1 MNKTYKFSALWMM
14 CLIILNSLWFT
25 ACSNSDE
32 DTNQYTGGV
41 KLNVFGPSP
50 VARGGELRFL
60 GSGMNNVTAVSI
72 PGCEDITDINVVSE
86 TEIRITVP
94 QTAQPGL
101 LTLKTNQGEIV
112 TKTELTFT
120 EPIAL
125 DELTPEVIKAGE
137 ILTLKGEYLN
147 LIAEVIFADN
157 VIVPVEGFINQSRT
171 EIVLTVPEE
180 AQSGKLIIS
189 DGAEIPNWIY
199 SKTELQ
205 VILPSVSAVADLTGN
220 KPGDVITLEGENLD
234 LVKSVQMPN
243 GNEVEFE
250 VKTISDKQCIE
261 FTLPDDM
268 TDGAILMIPASGVQ
282 VVIANIGMALPSE
295 VVATPSVGLRAGDLI
310 TLTGLN
316 MELITDM
323 AFPGVAESVLPIS
336 QSSTEVTVIMPDAAI
351 SGNIL
356 LNTGSGN
363 SVEVAI
369 ETLKPEFTSYG
380 SSEVSL
386 GGEVAIQ
393 GNNLD
398 LVVKVTFTGGAEV
411 EIQNANPE
419 MISFTMPTMKVETG
433 VLVLTMAN
441 GETVEIDRL
450 TINAPEFCYI
460 PVLPAEDA
468 ELKGGEVFV
477 IDVAN
482 GDKLTSV
489 EVNNASVQYII
500 NGDKLYISIPQV
512 AGKNSKVKL
521 ISSNGEIEYSIDFI
535 PATEIENVVMNEMQD
550 LGSWSNN
557 FRIYK
562 ADLVNAG
569 FAVGAKLRFYL
580 KSYAYTQIQINN
592 ANWST
597 IDMPEY
603 NVDDCPSMI
612 ELDVTQELYDN
623 VMNTNDGWSDTGL
636 VIQGAGCIINK
647 ISVWY
652 EISLETAIWTGPI
665 DITWGDNGRVMIPA
679 ASFSGAKAGAKLRFY
694 YDQKTDVW
702 AQAQINYGDWSGL
715 VFPEIGTNTLIP
727 TDLYGWEFASRI
739 TEVTLTRE
747 ILDNIQAK
755 QGDCEDQTNVGIII
769 QGSDLIFN
777 KVTLE

>member
-1 MNKTYKFSALWMM
+1 MNKTYKISALWMM
-14 CLIILNSLWFT
+14 CLILFNCMFFT
-25 ACSNSDE
+25 ACDNNDVE
-32 DTNQYTGGV
+32 TNQYTGGV

-60 GSGMNNVTAVSI
+60 GSGMNNVTAVCI
-72 PGCEDITDINVVSE
+72 PGCEDITDINVISD
-86 TEIRITVP
+86 TEIRVTVP
-94 QTAQPGL
+94 QTAEPGL
-101 LTLKTNQGEIV
+101 LTLKTKQGDII

-120 EPIAL
+120 EPIDL
-125 DELTPEVIKAGE
+125 EELAPGVIRPGEV
-137 ILTLKGEYLN
+137 LTLKGEYLN
-147 LIAEVIFADN
+147 LIAEVIFAEN
-157 VIVPVEGFINQSRT
+157 VTVVADDFISQSRQ

-180 AQSGKLIIS
+180 AQTGKIIIS

-205 VILPSVSAVADLTGN
+205 VTLPSVAVVSDLTGK
-220 KPGDVITLEGENLD
+220 KPGDIITIEGENLD

-250 VKTISDKQCIE
+250 LKTISDKQNIV
-261 FTLPDDM
+261 FTLPEDM
-268 TDGAILMIPASGVQ
+268 TDGAVLMIPASGVQ

-295 VVATPSVGLRAGDLI
+295 VVATPSIGLRADDMI
-310 TLTGLN
+310 TLSGLN
-316 MELITDM
+316 MELITDIT
-323 AFPGVAESVLPIS
+323 FPGVAIAVKPLS
-336 QSSTEVTVIMPDAAI
+336 QSSTEVIVGMPEAAT
-351 SGNIL
+351 SGNML
-356 LNTGSGN
+356 LNTASGT

-380 SSEVSL
+380 NNEVSL
-386 GGEVAIQ
+386 GNEVVIQ

-411 EIQNANPE
+411 EVQNDNSE
-419 MISFTMPTMKVETG
+419 VLTFEMPTMRVETG
-433 VLVLTMAN
+433 VLVLTMLN
-441 GETVEIDRL
+441 GESVEIPRL

-468 ELKGGEVFV
+468 ELKGGEVFE
-477 IDVAN
+477 IGVAN
-482 GDKLTSV
+482 GDMLTSV
-489 EVNNASVQYII
+489 QVNNQDVQYII
-500 NGDKLYISIPQV
+500 NGDKLYINIPQV
-512 AGKNSKVKL
+512 AGKNTKIKL

-550 LGSWSNN
+550 LGSWSNA

-569 FAVGAKLRFYL
+569 FAVGAKLRFYV
-580 KSYAYTQIQINN
+580 KSYAYTQIQVNH
-592 ANWST
+592 ANWGT
-597 IDMPEY
+597 ITMPEY
-603 NVDDCPSMI
+603 NTEDCPSMI
-612 ELDVTQELYDN
+612 ELDVTQEFYDS
-623 VMNTNDGWSDTGL
+623 VMNTDDGWSDTGL

-647 ISVWY
+647 ISIWY
-652 EISLETAIWTGPI
+652 EISLETTIWSGPI
-665 DITWGDNGRVMIPA
+665 DITWGDNGRVMLSA
-679 ASFSGAKAGAKLRFY
+679 ATFNGVKAGAKLRFY
-694 YDQKTDVW
+694 YDQKDQVW
-702 AQAQINYGDWSGL
+702 AQAQMNYGDWSAL
-715 VFPEIGTNTLIP
+715 IFPEIGQQMMVP
-727 TDLYGWEFASRI
+727 TDIYGWEFASRV

-755 QGDCEDQTNVGIII
+755 QGNCEDQTNVGIII